1 MITFDFESEQIPR
14 KGLSVQCNHIKMKQP
29 PLNEPTAY
37 LPTYL
42 RITFHVLPGILGE
55 ILQLYLFLKKW
66 AIPDL
71 FLVYFR
77 LFKQTIQFLQQID
90 VKKYPSSIRCWDL
103 NPRPSEDE
111 LPPITTKPGLSPIIA
126 IFYSIFLSWDCL
138 RSPKC
143 LRKPFR
149 RSENKKLRC

>member
-1 MITFDFESEQIPR
+1 MQSHQ
-14 KGLSVQCNHIKMKQP
+14 
-29 PLNEPTAY
+29 NEATAFKWTY
-37 LPTYL
+37 SIPTYL
-42 RITFHVLPGILGE
+42 LTNHLPCIARNTWRDL
-55 ILQLYLFLKKW
+55 IAISFLKKW

-126 IFYSIFLSWDCL
+126 IFYAIFLSWDCL

>member
-1 MITFDFESEQIPR
+1 MNLQHT
-14 KGLSVQCNHIKMKQP
+14 
-29 PLNEPTAY
+29 Y
-37 LPTYL
+37 LPTYES
-42 RITFHVLPGILGE
+42 PSMYCQE
-55 ILQLYLFLKKW
+55 YLARSYSYIFFKKW

-90 VKKYPSSIRCWDL
+90 VKKYPSSVRCWDL